1 MIGAYFC
8 SKLIYQITEMEPLSN
23 VLQSLRM
30 MNDETVEV
38 LYREKVQVNLE
49 DMKELLDKLY
59 AFTGNKPMKRL
70 IVITKNSSLD
80 LQARLHL
87 QEENKARKDSIIAE
101 AVVVTSLAQKM
112 TTNFYLKFIK
122 DIYPSRFF
130 TDIDKAREWLN
141 NY

>member
-1 MIGAYFC
+1 
-8 SKLIYQITEMEPLSN
+8 MEPLSN

-49 DMKELLDKLY
+49 DMKELLEKLY

>member
-1 MIGAYFC
+1 M
-8 SKLIYQITEMEPLSN
+8 KPLSN

-30 MNDETVEV
+30 INDETVEV
-38 LYREKVQVNLE
+38 LYRENVKVNRE
-49 DMKELLDKLY
+49 DMMELFQKLY
-59 AFTGNKPMKRL
+59 SFTGNKPLKRL

-80 LQARLHL
+80 LQARLLL

-130 TDIDKAREWLN
+130 TDIDKAKEWLN